1 MIHTRFSPWSKKG
14 VWEPVFNQLS
24 EQSDDE
30 YVMLDAN
37 IVKAHQHSAGK
48 KGVKLLDAAKVG

>member
-1 MIHTRFSPWSKKG
+1 M
-14 VWEPVFNQLS
+14 FNRLS